1 MAYLKNILKSKKG
14 ASNFESIVWF
24 SIVFVISAM
33 FWTLLP
39 TIFSNEQTSS
49 NQNHTIVSEISID
62 ENTTEEVLNIVEEK
76 EPVTQN
82 IVINNI
88 VKDKNESF
96 LHDFN
101 LNLLADL
108 ASTAL
113 VGVIGYFV
121 GRFAKKRKN
130 NNLKITKE

>member
-1 MAYLKNILKSKKG
+1 
-14 ASNFESIVWF
+14 
-24 SIVFVISAM
+24 M

-49 NQNHTIVSEISID
+49 N
-62 ENTTEEVLNIVEEK
+62 
-76 EPVTQN
+76 QN

-101 LNLLADL
+101 LNLLAGL

-121 GRFAKKRKN
+121 GRFAKKK
-130 NNLKITKE
+130 KE